1 MSPKTVLYVAAIA
14 LAVNLAAQ
22 HVTANGVPRPRI
34 GN

>member
-14 LAVNLAAQ
+14 LAVNLATA
-22 HVTANGVPRPRI
+22 HVSANGVPKPRI